1 MSLQSPPAATA
12 AADLPPGPGP
22 GPGPGLPPGAELTQG
37 GAAPPSAEEGGEDEE
52 EEEEE
57 GEKEKEREKLP
68 PIPSASSAAAGVGL
82 LRPPAGPGDPSA
94 PGLPPA
100 GPRPR
105 GAGPSLRSPLSLAMF
120 AGFFRGGGEASRS
133 FSFMLFSVERL
144 SFKFL
149 KNNECSCKQ

>member
-12 AADLPPGPGP
+12 AADLPPGPGA
-22 GPGPGLPPGAELTQG
+22 GLPPGAELNQG
-37 GAAPPSAEEGGEDEE
+37 SAASPSAEEGGEDEE

-82 LRPPAGPGDPSA
+82 LRSPAGPSEPSV

-100 GPRPR
+100 GPR
-105 GAGPSLRSPLSLAMF
+105 GAGPSLPSPLSF
-120 AGFFRGGGEASRS
+120 ALFAALFVVVGEHHVRFLSCSFPLRGFHSS
-133 FSFMLFSVERL
+133 
-144 SFKFL
+144 FL
-149 KNNECSCKQ
+149 KITSASVSSDIMKL